1 MDAFEYAALQNAIV
15 RLVVPIRREF
25 GVAID
30 VPRMRHN
37 IDYAEFAVSLARN
50 SDSPLLQERAEF
62 IEGYIRAVRQR
73 AAVAAAAVPVGAQSA
88 AVVA

>member
-30 VPRMRHN
+30 VPRMCHN

-50 SDSPLLQERAEF
+50 SESPLLQERAEF

-73 AAVAAAAVPVGAQSA
+73 AAGAAAAVSVGARSA